1 MIETNL
7 GKEADIYIQEA
18 KRVPNKMNLKRPTR
32 LIITKMS
39 KVKDKERILKAARAK
54 QLVMYKGTSIRPAED
69 FLQQ

>member
-1 MIETNL
+1 MMIETNL

-39 KVKDKERILKAARAK
+39 KVKDKEI
-54 QLVMYKGTSIRPAED
+54 I
-69 FLQQ
+69 

>member
-1 MIETNL
+1 MMIETNL

-39 KVKDKERILKAARAK
+39 KVKDKERILNSIE
-54 QLVMYKGTSIRPAED
+54 QLVAYKGTPIR
-69 FLQQ
+69 L